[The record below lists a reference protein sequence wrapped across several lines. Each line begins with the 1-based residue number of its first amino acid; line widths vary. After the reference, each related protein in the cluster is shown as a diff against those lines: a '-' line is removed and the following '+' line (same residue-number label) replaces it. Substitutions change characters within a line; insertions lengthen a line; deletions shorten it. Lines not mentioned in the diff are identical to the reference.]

1 MKLRRQPFSTEVFM
15 RLLGLVILVSSL
27 TLAAPAAEAQQASKV
42 YLIGYLSSR
51 GCPIRPEMMG
61 PFRQGL
67 RELGYV
73 EGQNIIIE
81 CRGAAGAGDRFVGF
95 AAELVRLKVDVLVA
109 EGTALA
115 LAAER
120 ATKTIPI
127 VMVRVGDP
135 VASGLVTSLG
145 RPGGN
150 VTGLSA
156 LSDTVPKTLEVL
168 KEAAP
173 SVSRVA
179 AWMDPTNPGQTLTDR
194 QVDAAAKILSVT
206 LTRVYVR
213 TAANLDAAFAA
224 ALSRREEALFVYPL
238 PIALPDVQR
247 IAQFAIKH
255 RLLTMAQA
263 RSEDVRE
270 GMLMSYGPNEADSYR
285 RAGAYIDKIL
295 KGAKPG
301 DLPVEQPT
309 KFELVINLKTAKALG
324 LTTPQTL
331 LLRADQVIE

>member
-1 MKLRRQPFSTEVFM
+1 VDRRRF
-15 RLLGLVILVSSL
+15 LLTSL
-27 TLAAPAAEAQQASKV
+27 AGTFAARIGAEAQQASKV
-42 YLIGYLSSR
+42 YRIGYLSSR

-81 CRGAAGAGDRFVGF
+81 CRGAPGVADRFAGF
-95 AAELVRLKVDVLVA
+95 AAELVGLKVNVLVA

-115 LAAER
+115 RAAKE

-127 VMVRVGDP
+127 VMIRVGDP
-135 VASGLVTSLG
+135 VGSGLVTSLG

-156 LSDTVPKTLEVL
+156 LSDTVPKALEVL

-179 AWMDPTNPGQTLTDR
+179 VWMDPTNPGQTLADK
-194 QVDAAAKILSVT
+194 QMDAAAKSVT
-206 LTRVYVR
+206 LTRVDVR

-224 ALSRREEALFVYPL
+224 ALSQREEALIVYPL
-238 PIALPDVQR
+238 PIALRDVQR

-255 RLLTMAQA
+255 RLLTMALA
-263 RSEDVRE
+263 RSETIRG

-285 RAGAYIDKIL
+285 RAGTYIDKIL
-295 KGAKPG
+295 KGAKPA

-309 KFELVINLKTAKALG
+309 KIELVINLKTAKTLG
-324 LTTPQTL
+324 LTIPPSL
-331 LLRADQVIE
+331 LARADQVIE